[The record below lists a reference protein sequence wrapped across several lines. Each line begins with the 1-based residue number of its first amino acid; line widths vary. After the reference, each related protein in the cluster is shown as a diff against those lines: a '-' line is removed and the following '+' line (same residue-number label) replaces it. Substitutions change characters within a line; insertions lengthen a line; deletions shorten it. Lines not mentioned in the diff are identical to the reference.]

1 MPDDTQARPCC
12 VTHAVEMA
20 RARMDAIQM
29 HRDLWLTTGVQ
40 TQAREAHAAAWHV
53 RRLANRHD
61 CAGLCGAPEH
71 AADGRDRG

>member
-1 MPDDTQARPCC
+1 MATSEQIQAASRAPTCPVGELHQGAHVLAMPRGD
-12 VTHAVEMA
+12 EE
-20 RARMDAIQM
+20 
-29 HRDLWLTTGVQ
+29 
-40 TQAREAHAAAWHV
+40 REAAERAAAAWHV